1 MQIAS
6 RETPLHHTQA
16 LFQLF
21 IFPPSWPLISK
32 DIEGTWIPHDPL
44 SPQSPVLRKDATD
57 TSHPCSVTEL
67 SPHCRHLVSQN
78 WVFFFKKKKAVKF
91 PLYHSTGNKI
101 FSSHPKPQNCK
112 GRNRKLEAT
121 SLPWSAGPGLW
132 PLPSWAFPAAPS
144 SQSAHLPLPPSHHSE
159 LLKCHLAFWRM

>member
-78 WVFFFKKKKAVKF
+78 WVFFLKKKKLLNF
-91 PLYHSTGNKI
+91 PCIIQLETR
-101 FSSHPKPQNCK
+101 FSPPIPSPKTARGEIESWK
-112 GRNRKLEAT
+112 R
-121 SLPWSAGPGLW
+121 LPYRGVLGLGSGHCLPGLFRLLPARRALTYLC
-132 PLPSWAFPAAPS
+132 PLPTTVS
-144 SQSAHLPLPPSHHSE
+144 
-159 LLKCHLAFWRM
+159 C